1 METKVITKSN
11 DVKVNKNS
19 KVVIARARN
28 NWPIIID

>member
-1 METKVITKSN
+1 METKVIT
-11 DVKVNKNS
+11 KVNKNS